1 MKRIITLALAAAAV
15 CSVSAQKAN
24 VDQAKKLSGKIDQVE
39 EARKLID
46 AAKQDPTTANDPL
59 TYYIAGKI
67 EFDAYDKA
75 VGKQM
80 INPNDPDVNPLNM
93 AQQLLNG
100 YKAFIEMMP
109 LDQVPNEKG
118 QIKPKYTKDAE
129 GKLNGHYNDYF
140 GAGGTFYNSQK
151 YYPEA
156 YEAFM
161 IAGDMP
167 DAPFASKAVAAT
179 LDTVRNQAYFNAG
192 VSGYAGNKL
201 EEAARAFKAGRLNGS
216 NNDQNYI
223 YEIACW
229 QYMAQNDSTKA
240 AQARAEIDEIAMA
253 GFKKFGMAQPVF
265 INNLVNS
272 MVMDG
277 KMAEAIALIDTQ
289 IAETPDNASLY
300 GLRGFVNDRK
310 GDDDASV
317 NDYRK
322 AASLPGVDF
331 ETLKNVSKKL
341 FRVGV
346 SKREALN
353 PNDAAGLAAVKA
365 DYFIYAKD
373 IAEKAKQMNP
383 SDSNINDVLENI
395 DYILESMN

>member
-1 MKRIITLALAAAAV
+1 MKKMITLALTALAV

-24 VDQAKKLSGKIDQVE
+24 VDQAKKLSGKIDQI
-39 EARKLID
+39 EAARQLID
-46 AAKQDPTTANDPL
+46 AAKQDPSTANDPL

-67 EFDAYDKA
+67 EFDAYDNA
-75 VGKQM
+75 VKKQM
-80 INPNDPDVNPLNM
+80 FNPNDKDVNPLNM
-93 AQQLLNG
+93 SEQLLNG

-118 QIKPKYTKDAE
+118 QVKPKYTKDAE
-129 GKLNGHYNDYF
+129 SKLNGHYNDYF
-140 GAGGTFYNSQK
+140 TAGGTFYNSQK
-151 YYPEA
+151 YFPEA

-167 DAPFASKAVAAT
+167 SAAYATKIVAAT
-179 LDTVRNQAYFNAG
+179 PDTIRNQAYFNAG

-201 EEAARAFKAGRLNGS
+201 VEAAKAFKAGRLNGS
-216 NNDQNYI
+216 NNVQNYI

-229 QYMAQNDSTKA
+229 QYMAQNDSTMA
-240 AQARAEIDEIAMA
+240 AQSRAEIDEIAMA
-253 GFKKFGMAQPVF
+253 GFKKFGMAEPVF

-272 MVMDG
+272 MVLDG
-277 KMAEAIALIDTQ
+277 KMADAIALIDTQ
-289 IAETPDNASLY
+289 LAETPDNAALY

-346 SKREALN
+346 AKREAVN
-353 PNDAAGLAAVKA
+353 PNDSAALAAIKA
-365 DYFIYAKD
+365 DYFQYAKE
-373 IAEKAKQMNP
+373 IAEKAKAMQP
-383 SDSNINDVLENI
+383 SDSNINDVIENI

>member
-1 MKRIITLALAAAAV
+1 MKKMITLALAALAV

-24 VDQAKKLSGKIDQVE
+24 VDQAKKLSGKIDQIE

-67 EFDAYDKA
+67 EFDAYDNA
-75 VGKQM
+75 VKKQM
-80 INPNDPDVNPLNM
+80 FNPNDKDVNPMNM
-93 AQQLLNG
+93 GEQLLNG
-100 YKAFIEMMP
+100 YKAFIEMLP
-109 LDQVPNEKG
+109 LDQMPNEKG

-129 GKLNGHYNDYF
+129 SKLNGHYNDYF
-140 GAGGTFYNSQK
+140 NAGGTFYNSQK
-151 YYPEA
+151 YFPEA

-167 DAPFASKAVAAT
+167 AAPYATKIVAAT
-179 LDTVRNQAYFNAG
+179 PDTVRNQAYFNAG

-201 EEAARAFKAGRLNGS
+201 VEAAQAFKAGRLNGS
-216 NNDQNYI
+216 NNVQNYI

-240 AQARAEIDEIAMA
+240 AQSRAEIDEIAMA
-253 GFKKFGMAQPVF
+253 GFKKFGMAEPVF

-272 MVMDG
+272 MVLDG
-277 KMAEAIALIDTQ
+277 KMDDALALVDAQ
-289 IAETPDNASLY
+289 LAETPDNAALY
-300 GLRGFVNDRK
+300 GLRGFINDRK

-322 AASLPGVDF
+322 AASLPNVDF

-346 SKREALN
+346 AKREAIN
-353 PNDAAGLAAVKA
+353 PNDSSALAAIKA
-365 DYFIYAKD
+365 DYFQYAKD
-373 IAEKAKQMNP
+373 IAEKAKQMQP
-383 SDSNINDVLENI
+383 TDSNINDVIENI
-395 DYILESMN
+395 DYILESIQ